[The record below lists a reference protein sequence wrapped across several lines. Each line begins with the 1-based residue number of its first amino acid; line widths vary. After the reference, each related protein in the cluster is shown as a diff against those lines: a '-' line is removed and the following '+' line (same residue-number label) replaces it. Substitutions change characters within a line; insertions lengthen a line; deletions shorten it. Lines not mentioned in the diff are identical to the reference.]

1 MYTELRTYKIRIG
14 SAING
19 MKDCKI
25 FRGFGF
31 IKRRLKIFYLSKF
44 FFEMREYVQD
54 LSGFIP
60 VYIIAQVRGD
70 LNSK

>member
-1 MYTELRTYKIRIG
+1 
-14 SAING
+14 

-44 FFEMREYVQD
+44 FFFEMREFVQD

>member
-1 MYTELRTYKIRIG
+1 
-14 SAING
+14 

-25 FRGFGF
+25 FRGFGI
-31 IKRRLKIFYLSKF
+31 IKRRLKILYLSKFF
-44 FFEMREYVQD
+44 FFEMREYVQN